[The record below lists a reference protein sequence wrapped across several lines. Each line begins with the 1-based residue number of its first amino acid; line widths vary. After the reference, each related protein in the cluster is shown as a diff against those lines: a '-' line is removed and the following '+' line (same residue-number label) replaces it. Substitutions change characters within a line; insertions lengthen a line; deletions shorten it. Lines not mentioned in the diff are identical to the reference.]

1 MQSNHHDGE
10 RQGSPTGSLI
20 LLADDSPLMR
30 ELLKAM
36 LDGAGHRVEGAADGR
51 EALEMLK
58 ATPFDIVVSDVHMP
72 RLDGLSLTRAIRSD
86 PALAHLPVV
95 LMTSLAAADD
105 RARGLAA
112 GANAYMDKHSLDP
125 ADLLGTIRR
134 WS

>member
-1 MQSNHHDGE
+1 MQSNHHEDRRE
-10 RQGSPTGSLI
+10 DPPTGSLI

-30 ELLKAM
+30 ELLTAM
-36 LDGAGHRVEGAADGR
+36 LDAAGHRVEGAADGR

-58 ATPFDIVVSDVHMP
+58 ATPFDMVVSDVHMP

-95 LMTSLAAADD
+95 LVTSLADADD
-105 RARGLAA
+105 RERGLAA
-112 GANAYMDKHSLDP
+112 GANACMDKHTLDP

>member
-1 MQSNHHDGE
+1 MQSNHHEDRRE
-10 RQGSPTGSLI
+10 DPPTGSLI

-30 ELLKAM
+30 ELLTAM
-36 LDGAGHRVEGAADGR
+36 LDAAGHRVEGAADGR

-58 ATPFDIVVSDVHMP
+58 ATPFDMVVSDVHMP

-95 LMTSLAAADD
+95 LVTSLAASDD
-105 RARGLAA
+105 RERGLAA
-112 GANAYMDKHSLDP
+112 GANAYVDKTTLDP